1 MNKLKF
7 SILLLLCSFFFVD
20 CSSDNSSEN
29 GQIPGNSKP
38 ATPEQWAERDLS
50 RAIALTDTVVAHY
63 FTGTDM
69 TLHRYYNPYTHS
81 VSSEVASVWM
91 YTSAIEAV
99 NSVMEGLK
107 DMKESAPNLY
117 NTNYTRYNDL
127 LTDLYKG
134 LEFYSGTYTL
144 TSYTQTKQWTVYSVD
159 RGSSA
164 GTADVEG
171 NKNVYDDQEWL
182 TRELIRSYQIT
193 GEKEYLDKAE
203 YLADYILDGWDCT
216 LDANG
221 NEIGGITWGPSYV
234 SKHSCSNGPLV
245 SSLVW
250 LSEVYS
256 GKSDAIS
263 YRKIDQNGHRYTLSE
278 EKDKYYLDFAE
289 KIYNWQKNHLMMPNG
304 VYYDL
309 LGAQGGDAPQYETVD
324 GVTYRKGMPL
334 STPGGLAY
342 TYNSGTM
349 LSGGADLYSVTKD
362 NSYLSDIQSLTNAT
376 FSVFA
381 QKGAA
386 REGYYSYPLDGFST
400 WFNDVLMRG
409 YLAAF
414 QFDSNDS
421 LPLSTFQ
428 DNLDYAYANYLYKGM
443 LPTSLL
449 VGWSKT
455 TANNNTEAMFEF
467 AFASEYAM
475 LSRYVKQVKE

>member
-1 MNKLKF
+1 MYKLKF

-20 CSSDNSSEN
+20 CSSDTDQ
-29 GQIPGNSKP
+29 GQKRPEVTPS
-38 ATPEQWAERDLS
+38 TPEQWAVRDLT
-50 RAIALTDTVVAHY
+50 RAIALTDTTVSRY
-63 FTGTDM
+63 FTGSDM
-69 TLHRYYNPYTHS
+69 TLHRYYNPYTNS

-99 NSVMEGLK
+99 NSVMEALK

-117 NTNYTRYNDL
+117 DANYTRYNDL

-159 RGSSA
+159 RGSSV
-164 GTADVEG
+164 GTANVEG
-171 NKNVYDDQEWL
+171 DKNVYDDQEWL
-182 TRELIRSYQIT
+182 TRELMRSYQIT
-193 GEKEYLDKAE
+193 GKKEYLDKAE
-203 YLADYILDGWDCT
+203 YLVSYILDGWDCT
-216 LDANG
+216 LDDQDR
-221 NEIGGITWGPSYV
+221 EIGGITWGPSYV
-234 SKHSCSNGPLV
+234 TKHSCSNAPLV

-250 LSEVYS
+250 LSKIYS
-256 GKSDAIS
+256 GKKDSIID
-263 YRKIDQNGHRYTLSE
+263 RKIDQAGHRYTQKE
-278 EKDKYYLDFAE
+278 EKDQFYLNFAQ
-289 KIYNWQKNHLMMPNG
+289 KIYDWQKAHLMMSNG

-309 LGAQGGDAPQYETVD
+309 IGATQNMPQYVTVD
-324 GVTYRKGMPL
+324 GVRYRQGIPL
-334 STPGGLAY
+334 TTPSGIAY

-349 LSGGADLYSVTKD
+349 LSGGADLYSLTKD
-362 NSYLSDIQSLTNAT
+362 ETYLSDIKSLTQAT

-381 QKGAA
+381 QKDAA

-409 YLAAF
+409 YLAGYE
-414 QFDSNDS
+414 FDSNAS

-428 DNLDYAYANYLYKGM
+428 DNLDYAYANYLYRGM

-455 TANNNTEAMFEF
+455 TSNNNTEAMFEF

-475 LSRYVKQVKE
+475 LSHYVIKRNK

>member
-7 SILLLLCSFFFVD
+7 SILLLLCSFFFVN
-20 CSSDNSSEN
+20 CSSDNSSDN
-29 GQIPGNSKP
+29 SQIPVDTKP
-38 ATPEQWAERDLS
+38 ATPEKWAERDLA
-50 RAIALTDTVVAHY
+50 RAIALTDTTVAHY
-63 FTGTDM
+63 FTGSDM

-81 VSSEVASVWM
+81 TSSEVGSVWM

-99 NSVMEGLK
+99 NSVMDALN
-107 DMKESAPNLY
+107 DMKESVPDLY
-117 NTNYTRYNDL
+117 NANYSRYEDL
-127 LTDLYKG
+127 LSKLYSG
-134 LEFYSGTYTL
+134 LEYYAGTYTL

-159 RGSSA
+159 RGSAA
-164 GTADVEG
+164 GTANVEG
-171 NKNVYDDQEWL
+171 DKNVYDDQEWL
-182 TRELIRSYQIT
+182 TRELMRSYQIT
-193 GEKEYLDKAE
+193 GKKEYLDKAE
-203 YLADYILDGWDCT
+203 YLAGYILDGWDCT

-221 NEIGGITWGPSYV
+221 QEIGGITWGPSYV
-234 SKHSCSNGPLV
+234 TKHSCSNAPLV

-250 LSEVYS
+250 LSKIYS
-256 GKSDAIS
+256 GKSDS
-263 YRKIDQNGHRYTLSE
+263 LTYRKIDENGHRYTVNE
-278 EKDKYYLDFAE
+278 EKDKYYLDCAE
-289 KIYNWQKNHLMMPNG
+289 KIYNWQKKYLMMPDG

-309 LGAQGGDAPQYETVD
+309 IGATQNTPQYETVD
-324 GVTYRKGMPL
+324 GIQYRQGIPL
-334 STPGGLAY
+334 STPSGIAY

-362 NSYLSDIQSLTNAT
+362 DGYLSDIKSLTNST

-381 QKGAA
+381 EKGAA

-414 QFDSNDS
+414 QFDSDAS

-428 DNLDYAYANYLYKGM
+428 DNLDYAYTNYLYKGM

-455 TANNNTEAMFEF
+455 PANNNTEAMFEF

-475 LSRYVKQVKE
+475 LSHYARQMKG

>member
-7 SILLLLCSFFFVD
+7 SILFLLCSFFVVD
-20 CSSDNSSEN
+20 CSSDNDSVNNEKT
-29 GQIPGNSKP
+29 GETKP
-38 ATPEQWAERDLS
+38 STPEKWAEQDLT
-50 RAIALTDTVVAHY
+50 RAIALTDTVLAHY
-63 FTGTDM
+63 MTGSDM
-69 TLHRYYNPYTHS
+69 TLHRFYNPYTQS
-81 VSSEVASVWM
+81 ASSEIASVWM

-99 NSVMEGLK
+99 NSVLYALN
-107 DMKESAPNLY
+107 DMKELAPDLY
-117 NTNYTRYNDL
+117 DTNYSRYESL
-127 LTDLYKG
+127 LSELYSG
-134 LEFYSGTYTL
+134 IEYYAGTYTL

-159 RGSSA
+159 RGSA
-164 GTADVEG
+164 PGTADVEG
-171 NKNVYDDQEWL
+171 NENVYDDQEWL

-193 GEKEYLDKAE
+193 GKKDYLDKAE

-256 GKSDAIS
+256 GKSDTIS

-278 EKDKYYLDFAE
+278 EKDTYYLDFAE
-289 KIYNWQKNHLMMPNG
+289 KIYSWQKSHLMMPDG

-309 LGAQGGDAPQYETVD
+309 LGAQGGDTPQYETVD
-324 GVTYRKGMPL
+324 GVAYRKGLPL

-349 LSGGADLYSVTKD
+349 LSGGADLYSITKD
-362 NSYLSDIQSLTNAT
+362 NSYLSDIKSLTGAT

-381 QKGAA
+381 QKDAA
-386 REGYYSYPLDGFST
+386 KEGYYSYPLDGFST

-409 YLAAF
+409 YLAVF
-414 QFDSNDS
+414 PFDADAS

-428 DNLDYAYANYLYKGM
+428 DNLDYAYENYFYKGM

-455 TANNNTEAMFEF
+455 LSNNNTEAMFEF

-475 LSRYVKQVKE
+475 LAPYERQIKE